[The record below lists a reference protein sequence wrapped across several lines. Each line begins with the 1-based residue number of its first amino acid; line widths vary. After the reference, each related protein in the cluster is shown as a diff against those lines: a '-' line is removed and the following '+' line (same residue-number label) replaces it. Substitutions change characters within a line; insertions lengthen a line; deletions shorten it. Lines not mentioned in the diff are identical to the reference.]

1 MKRYHL
7 LIVLLLFI
15 FNFTTAQ
22 KKGSPA
28 ADFSAV
34 GEAKNKI
41 ENTVPLVI
49 KHLKE
54 ISEKESDPNIL
65 ANGKTALAKEYGKV
79 ELEWRLYRGN
89 MNNCILN
96 NASKKA
102 KKCMEYHTSMFR
114 GTLINYN
121 NYITNL
127 TRKNGYLGVEGDT
140 KFEFNPAE
148 VTTKLNDSYFS
159 GGDAANR
166 MKRGQKKE
174 FIGQTMADDNALKPF
189 NQLAAE

>member
-1 MKRYHL
+1 MKRYNL
-7 LIVLLLFI
+7 LIVLLLLI
-15 FNFTTAQ
+15 FNITTAQ
-22 KKGSPA
+22 KKGTPA
-28 ADFSAV
+28 ADFSAI
-34 GEAKNKI
+34 GQAKTKI
-41 ENTVPLVI
+41 ENTVPLSI
-49 KHLKE
+49 KYLKE

-65 ANGKTALAKEYGKV
+65 TNGKTALAREYGTV

-96 NASKKA
+96 NSSKKA

-148 VTTKLNDSYFS
+148 ITTKLSESFFN
-159 GGDAANR
+159 GNDAANR
-166 MKRGQKKE
+166 MKGNQKKE
-174 FIGQTMADDNALKPF
+174 FIGQTMADDNALTPF
-189 NQLAAE
+189 NQLAQ